1 MDNYKCAHASSHTN
15 QLDSS
20 AKRWRERGLT
30 ATQTKKY
37 FKKTEIALLVCSALV
52 SPWAFA
58 ANMPEGFSP
67 ALSADGGKIEYSDF
81 FDGSLSNHGPYSFR
95 YITAPQDIDGK
106 LEFTPERVGFVS
118 VFASNDTFY
127 DYDSLSG
134 NQTFTVKQ
142 SFPENA
148 FGKGNYLSLVG
159 AYWGATYNSETPDL
173 ETPSNKQDNFNYALK
188 VFNGRKLDVSINS
201 GVTFYSADIYAANQ
215 DKVKNINYQ
224 TFTDHFVF
232 TVPITQGFLE
242 TNKPSKADET
252 WFNLFSTVQ
261 NNQLT
266 LSLSENSILH
276 FQRIV
281 GGKTRTWRETGG
293 ANNRKPWT
301 YAFNNSVV
309 INGGTLIGKST
320 YDLDSADA
328 KAPGGITDLDFKFYF
343 RSSIIGGS
351 GFIANGN
358 TVSVTNAVIDNISK
372 KYGIVG
378 GRAYDGTHLAKNTL
392 YGCSA
397 DGNVIYIS
405 NSEIG
410 MNNTLSGSGINIYGG
425 LSYGAATNNF
435 AILENSKFN
444 GNVYGAAAA
453 LGSILDKHED
463 GTDNKGNHRNEAV
476 SGNHFYEHNVT
487 DNNLLRSDSLNNQQI
502 LYLFNKSKNQ
512 YDISDN
518 RAYNK
523 YTQTSNSA
531 FSNKWVGL
539 SDDNSISLNCVS
551 LTPGSSVYASAGI
564 FVPVEDNTTIF
575 NNAKVVNLRRG
586 TAYIGDKNE
595 VSSIYAKNVIFG
607 RYYTQDLGGKQVF
620 KDDKA
625 VRLGENI
632 SSSYVINTSGFHSSL
647 SQRSEVQSS
656 VTNGMHNF
664 WSNVTA
670 VLGNTMN
677 GNGQELTVNN
687 HVYENG
693 QIKERNFSL
702 LALDNNDAT
711 SSHYFANSAKLY
723 LAVSQGSDSSIPI
736 AINWSKIAKYR
747 LSFASGGQFSP
758 NGELNITGNDLP
770 TFKEAY
776 SPFPTVTVLI
786 AGDEHTGFKDK
797 ITSVD
802 NINPAFIDKIRN
814 SSFDATIAVK
824 QTDSNAPDG
833 ARTAANATFA
843 ISQYLDFGNITQ
855 VGEGEKISTPIY
867 DPQNS
872 SKPGTEEFA
881 TAGDWVSYIE
891 KTDDSNWEGGVSIR
905 YKLKELELVDTDFQ
919 LILYGLDLKDN
930 SANLVSA
937 DGYTLDAKLTQAT
950 NVNGGIVIFEN
961 QKVIIRTQYDGATV
975 GIYNGFN
982 KGDEVNHQNAYSGVT
997 TVQRGSILEVIGNDA
1012 LGTEKVHTNAL
1023 YLHDNSQF
1031 NLGGYNQTIGSLNQ
1045 YKAALNL
1052 NGNKQ
1057 GHLNISQ
1064 TPNRG
1069 SFIRGSISGET
1080 GSNLSVVNGTTT
1092 ITSPNGTGYVGNF
1105 NVLSGTTTENSQPTS
1120 GGNPILLT
1128 TVYLASAH
1136 ALDKA
1141 TINAE
1146 DETSLVFDNGGT
1158 DGNHVTVDIEN
1169 GVRNYYAGTINAG
1182 AGYLF
1187 VSNPNIQVQNNGIV
1201 PHHLHVNSMNLNNT
1215 NLVFSTL
1222 FEKDGN
1228 GLVDNS
1234 HTDRIYVDGAASGS
1248 GNVLINALPGSEMGY
1263 TKANGGI
1270 LLVSAPN
1277 ADQNFKLSKGQVYII
1292 QENRLSRITD
1302 NNSDIK
1308 YELKSKNDPNGN
1320 FEDGANKY
1328 WYLVSSVDGQSP
1340 DDNDHPTPSD
1350 PNKPIVEPIQPGDT
1364 TPSKDPDGSFTPGG
1378 TRPGHHE
1385 TQVRPQLA
1393 AFATNVLAWD
1403 KLNMRLHDRI
1413 GEAYFLDPET
1423 HEVKKAAGWARF
1435 QGTHGHAKV
1444 DRSART
1450 TGNYMTTQVG
1460 TDLLRADLNEDWR
1473 LIGGLFFG
1481 NVYGKAH
1488 TNSLLKA
1495 RSKVVGF
1502 GGGAYLTLFS
1512 GNSPDDGFYT
1522 DLWVSYNHFKNEVS
1536 GDEPSVKYHSKG
1548 MNYSGEIG
1556 YTIHAATTE
1565 HASSQDK
1572 VDWYIQPQFQAT
1584 LQGVKADNFTDWTGN
1599 RIKQDGKYNVQLRTG
1614 VRVYGRQSAQ
1624 GNVFVEANWIH
1635 NTKKQG
1641 VISGAETYYVDGT
1654 RNAGEGRIGWE
1665 GNITKNL
1672 LGSVTG
1678 SVRAGN
1684 KGYNEV
1690 SGNISIKYMF

>member
-1 MDNYKCAHASSHTN
+1 MD
-15 QLDSS
+15 
-20 AKRWRERGLT
+20 
-30 ATQTKKY
+30 
-37 FKKTEIALLVCSALV
+37 
-52 SPWAFA
+52 
-58 ANMPEGFSP
+58 EGI
-67 ALSADGGKIEYSDF
+67 K
-81 FDGSLSNHGPYSFR
+81 
-95 YITAPQDIDGK
+95 
-106 LEFTPERVGFVS
+106 
-118 VFASNDTFY
+118 
-127 DYDSLSG
+127 
-134 NQTFTVKQ
+134 
-142 SFPENA
+142 
-148 FGKGNYLSLVG
+148 
-159 AYWGATYNSETPDL
+159 
-173 ETPSNKQDNFNYALK
+173 
-188 VFNGRKLDVSINS
+188 
-201 GVTFYSADIYAANQ
+201 FYSNDIYAANQ
-215 DKVKNINYQ
+215 DKK
-224 TFTDHFVF
+224 FTPDASVEKFKQHFTYTTPVDNA
-232 TVPITQGFLE
+232 FLLAHGPE
-242 TNKPSKADET
+242 NGVSWSE
-252 WFNLFSTVQ
+252 LLSTVQ
-261 NNQLT
+261 GNKLTIELGNNST
-266 LSLSENSILH
+266 LH

-281 GGKTRTWRETGG
+281 GGKALTWRELSADSTS
-293 ANNRKPWT
+293 KPWT
-301 YAFNNSVV
+301 YAYDNSVE
-309 INGGTLIGKST
+309 IHGGTLEGKSV
-320 YDLDSADA
+320 YNLDDPHVVRPS
-328 KAPGGITDLDFKFYF
+328 GIGEEDFKFYF
-343 RSSIIGGS
+343 RSSIIGGH
-351 GFIANGN
+351 GFLANNN
-358 TVSVTNAVIDNISK
+358 TVEVSNSTISGISK
-372 KYGIVG
+372 IYGIVG
-378 GRAYDGTHLAKNTL
+378 GRAYDGIQLVKNTL

-397 DGNVIYIS
+397 DANGIYIT
-405 NSEIG
+405 NSSIG
-410 MNNTLSGSGINIYGG
+410 SSDNPVNIYGA
-425 LSYGAATNNF
+425 LSYGTATNNF
-435 AILENSKFN
+435 AILENSRFT
-444 GNVYGAAAA
+444 GNVYGSAAA
-453 LGSILDKHED
+453 LGSLLDQYSPADNPNVGAGQERRFYEYTGDSSTIEKGRINNSQLLYLLNKAENQFGDTED
-463 GTDNKGNHRNEAV
+463 KLKNKTNRYYTENTLNEAFKNTW
-476 SGNHFYEHNVT
+476 SGISNT
-487 DNNLLRSDSLNNQQI
+487 
-502 LYLFNKSKNQ
+502 NK
-512 YDISDN
+512 
-518 RAYNK
+518 
-523 YTQTSNSA
+523 
-531 FSNKWVGL
+531 
-539 SDDNSISLNCVS
+539 ISLKNVDLGES
-551 LTPGSSVYASAGI
+551 SSVYASAGI
-564 FVPVEDNTTIF
+564 FVINLSATQAYF
-575 NNAKVVNLRRG
+575 NDAKVVNLRRG
-586 TAYIGDKNE
+586 TAYLAGVNT
-595 VSSIYAKNVIFG
+595 VASIYAKDLYFG
-607 RYYTQDLGGKQVF
+607 AYLEKSQSTREPEVVKEDTNSVLK
-620 KDDKA
+620 
-625 VRLGENI
+625 LGENL
-632 SSSYVINTSGFHSSL
+632 SSSYVINSSGFHSSL
-647 SQRSEVQSS
+647 SQRSAAQSNI
-656 VTNGMHNF
+656 TNGMHNF
-664 WSNVTA
+664 WSSVTA
-670 VLGNTMN
+670 TLGNTMN

-687 HVYENG
+687 HVYEND
-693 QIKERNFSL
+693 QLKERNFSL

-711 SSHYFANSAKLY
+711 SSHYFANSPKLY

-758 NGELNITGNDLP
+758 DGELNITGNDLP

-786 AGDEHTGFKDK
+786 AGDKHTGSKDK

-802 NINPAFIDKIRN
+802 NIDQAFIDKIRN
-814 SSFDATIAVK
+814 ASFDAKIAVK

-833 ARTAANATFA
+833 ARTAANAKFA

-855 VGEGEKISTPIY
+855 VGEGQKISTPIY
-867 DPQNS
+867 DPQNP

-881 TAGDWVSYIE
+881 SAGDWVSYIE
-891 KTDDSNWEGGVSIR
+891 KTDDSSWEGGISIR
-905 YKLKELELVDTDFQ
+905 YKLKELELADTHFQ
-919 LILYGLDLKDN
+919 LILYGLDLKNKASDMA
-930 SANLVSA
+930 SS
-937 DGYTLDAKLTQAT
+937 DGYTLDAKLSQAT
-950 NVNGGIVIFEN
+950 GVDGGIVVYEN
-961 QKVIIRTQYDGATV
+961 QKVIIRTEYDKATV
-975 GIYNGFN
+975 DIYEALKKN
-982 KGDEVNHQNAYSGVT
+982 DEINHKNEYSGVT

-1012 LGTEKVHTNAL
+1012 LGTETVHTNAL

-1045 YKAALNL
+1045 YEAVLNL

-1105 NVLSGTTTENSQPTS
+1105 NALSGTTTENSQPMS

-1146 DETSLVFDNGGT
+1146 DGTSLVFDNGGT
-1158 DGNHVTVDIEN
+1158 DGNYVTVDIEN
-1169 GVRNYYAGTINAG
+1169 GVRNYYAGTISAG

-1234 HTDRIYVDGAASGS
+1234 RTDRIYVDGVASGS

-1277 ADQNFKLSKGQVYII
+1277 ADQNFKLSRGQVYII
-1292 QENRLSRITD
+1292 QENRLSRAAD
-1302 NNSDIK
+1302 NNTNIK
-1308 YELKSKNDPNGN
+1308 YELKSKNDLNGN

-1340 DDNDHPTPSD
+1340 DDKDHPTPTD
-1350 PNKPIVEPIQPGDT
+1350 PNDPVVEPIQPGDT
-1364 TPSKDPDGSFTPGG
+1364 TPSKNPDGSFTPGG
-1378 TRPGHHE
+1378 TRPGHHG

-1393 AFATNVLAWD
+1393 AFATNILAWD

-1413 GEAYFLDPET
+1413 GEAYFQDPET
-1423 HEVKKAAGWARF
+1423 HEVKKAAGWVRF

-1460 TDLLRADLNEDWR
+1460 TDLLRTDLNEDWR
-1473 LIGGLFFG
+1473 LIGGVFFG

-1488 TNSLLKA
+1488 TSSLLKA

-1512 GNSPDDGFYT
+1512 GSSPDDGFYT

-1556 YTIHAATTE
+1556 YTIHAATTGN
-1565 HASSQDK
+1565 ASSQDK

-1584 LQGVKADNFTDWTGN
+1584 LQGVKAENFTDWAGN

-1641 VISGAETYYVDGT
+1641 VISGADTYYVDGN